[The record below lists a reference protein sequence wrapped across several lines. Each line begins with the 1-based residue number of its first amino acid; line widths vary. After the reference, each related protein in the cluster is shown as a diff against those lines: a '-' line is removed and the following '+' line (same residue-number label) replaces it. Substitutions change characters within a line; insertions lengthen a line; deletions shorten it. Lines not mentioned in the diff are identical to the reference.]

1 MEHCR
6 HFINHLMSVMATLGF
21 CNRIPHPLFGLICLR
36 ITTIRD
42 KIYRISAR
50 IEAGTFV
57 PRKKTGPREKKVIQ
71 PPWQPRRLPT
81 HRGWLAELLTDN
93 DKVHM
98 NFAPGMRG
106 WLGRMLQEPEMIA
119 LMETAPAE
127 MARPIRSLIWMLNFP
142 KHEIPEILR
151 RPKKPRKPRQKPAE
165 PAMTA
170 EERRIAKAKWAKPR
184 GSISNRIYRDYLP
197 PGDRPPRKTA

>member
-6 HFINHLMSVMATLGF
+6 KFLDHLISVMVTLNL
-21 CNRIPHPLFGLICLR
+21 CNRIPNPIFRLAFDR
-36 ITTIRD
+36 IQAFRR
-42 KIYRISAR
+42 KIERLTAR

-57 PRKKTGPREKKVIQ
+57 PRKKTGPREKKAVR

-106 WLGRMLQEPEMIA
+106 WLGRMLREPEMIA

-151 RPKKPRKPRQKPAE
+151 RPKKPCKPRAKPVE

-184 GSISNRIYRDYLP
+184 GSISNRIYRDYIP